1 VKSVFDATD
10 MLLLQELRRDAR
22 TRITTL
28 AKRCSVPSSTVYD
41 RIVRF
46 KKLGVRFTSIVDW
59 SGLGCSLMVC
69 FIVPYSDTLASH
81 PAINNCVR
89 LSANAL
95 FVECVF
101 ASMLELETFH
111 ALIPHAKLYPVV
123 EVLKKEGFVP
133 EPISEPVPL

>member
-1 VKSVFDATD
+1 MTTIFDETD
-10 MLLLQELRRDAR
+10 VLLLRELRRNAR
-22 TRITTL
+22 TQITTL
-28 AKRCSVPSSTVYD
+28 SKRCTVPTSTVYD

-46 KKLGVRFTSIVDW
+46 KKLGVRFTPIINW

-69 FIVPYSDTLASH
+69 FVAPYSETLVNH
-81 PAINNCVR
+81 PAVNNCVR
-89 LSANAL
+89 LSSNSL

-101 ASMLELETFH
+101 ASMLEMEAFH

-133 EPISEPVPL
+133 EL